1 MLFEDLDGLVKLS
14 MQGLKMEKLPSVI
27 SGLEIIKMID
37 LRDILNLNLIEVKKI
52 ISKLQTLECLKI
64 YMK

>member
-64 YMK
+64 CMK